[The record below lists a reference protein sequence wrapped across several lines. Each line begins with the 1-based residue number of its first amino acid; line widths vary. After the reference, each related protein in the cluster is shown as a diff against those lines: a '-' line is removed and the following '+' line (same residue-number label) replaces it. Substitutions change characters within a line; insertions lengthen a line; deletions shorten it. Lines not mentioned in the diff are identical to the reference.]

1 MALLPD
7 TRLLRPAV
15 IGGAVSFTVFL
26 GVAVGVGT
34 VGDRQALQL
43 LESTLPTIRFL
54 CSAAIGAGATVLAL
68 MLTLL
73 GLSRDFDA
81 RVDPDYFQRINSIT
95 TMCVGVLAV
104 GVGLLVLLCVPLGE
118 SEALST
124 WYSVIYYTIIV
135 VASLIGGTLV
145 AITLTLESAVRALV
159 SAADP
164 DAESSM
170 IVEREPE
177 SAGAAG

>member
-1 MALLPD
+1 MPDLPD
-7 TRLLRPAV
+7 HRYLRPAL

-26 GVAVGVGT
+26 GVAVGVGS
-34 VGDRQALQL
+34 VGDRQALQM

-81 RVDPDYFQRINSIT
+81 RVDPDFFRRINAIT
-95 TMCVGVLAV
+95 TMCVGVLSV

-118 SEALST
+118 AEALAT
-124 WYSVIYYTIIV
+124 WYNVIYYTIIV
-135 VASLIGGTLV
+135 VASLLGGTLV
-145 AITLTLESAVRALV
+145 AITLTLETAVRALV

-164 DAESSM
+164 EADSGMILDGEEAEAE
-170 IVEREPE
+170 V
-177 SAGAAG
+177 AG